1 LIASTVR
8 SKRKSILH
16 DLLPRGG
23 SNVVFG
29 ADHVV
34 GRGVDFFRAVCA
46 RDCEG
51 VVAKL
56 AQSPYRL
63 LRGRSPWLKV
73 RNPNYTQIDGRHDLF
88 LQRHG
93 RR

>member
-1 LIASTVR
+1 MLVGTFPYVLMWS
-8 SKRKSILH
+8 
-16 DLLPRGG
+16 
-23 SNVVFG
+23 
-29 ADHVV
+29 DHVV
-34 GRGVDFFRAVCA
+34 GRGVDFFRAVCE
-46 RDCEG
+46 RDCKG

-73 RNPNYTQIDGRHDLF
+73 RNPNYTQIDGRYDLF